1 MSCGTERR
9 YHKKRI
15 DAGNNIPFVYFQ
27 KTVSKYDIYKGTE
40 YYKNIPGNADSIEIF
55 LFGSQTEIS
64 NKQYSHFLNYLK
76 RNDSIELYNKY
87 KPDSLQWQI
96 QKDKV
101 IYSDSMFQ
109 YYNSHKSF
117 LNYPVVNITPEAANA
132 YALWLTKIEPDT
144 LVYYRLFTQQEW
156 LLLFNDNKGVDSS
169 FAWGGIYWRNYY
181 GTKLGNYAE
190 YDQSQIRYNRIE
202 DYVYWENSD
211 SVGYSYNLFGP
222 REVYSYNPN
231 AWGAY
236 NMSGN
241 VAEIILDYFI
251 KDEEIHCFTRGGSW
265 SSPVFYLRK
274 IAKEEYI
281 VPSPFVGFRILK
293 VKIKPNEK
301 K

>member
-1 MSCGTERR
+1 MERK
-9 YHKKRI
+9 YHKERKA
-15 DAGNNIPFVYFQ
+15 AGNNVPFVYFN
-27 KTVSKYDIYKGTE
+27 KTKASNDVYSGTS
-40 YYKNIPGNADSIEIF
+40 YYKSITENLDSIDIF

-64 NKQYSHFLNYLK
+64 NKQYNIFLNYLK
-76 RNDSIELYNKY
+76 ENDSIELYNKY
-87 KPDSLQWQI
+87 KPDSLQWLI
-96 QKDKV
+96 QKNKV
-101 IYSDSMFQ
+101 IYPDSLYQ
-109 YYNSHKSF
+109 YYSSHTIF

-144 LVYYRLFTQQEW
+144 LVYYRLFTTKEW
-156 LLLFNDNKGVDSS
+156 LLLFNDNKGIDSS
-169 FAWGGIYWRNYY
+169 FAWGGNYWRNDN

-211 SVGYSYNLFGP
+211 SLGYSYTLFGP

-231 AWGAY
+231 PWGAY

-241 VAEIILDYFI
+241 VAEITLDYFI
-251 KDEEIHCFTRGGSW
+251 KDNKIHCITKGGSW

-274 IAKEEYI
+274 IAREEYI

-293 VKIKPNEK
+293 VKIQPNEK
-301 K
+301 E